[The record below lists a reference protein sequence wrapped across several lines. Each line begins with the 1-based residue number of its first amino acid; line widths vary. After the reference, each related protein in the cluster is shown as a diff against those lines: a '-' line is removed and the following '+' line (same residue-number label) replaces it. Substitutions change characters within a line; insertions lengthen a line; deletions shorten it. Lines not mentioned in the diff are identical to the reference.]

1 MNIVER
7 VKRILVSPATEW
19 PVIAAESTPT
29 AALITGYVLPL
40 AGLSA
45 VAAFIGNSIVGVSL
59 PMMGATYRVPVST
72 GIGMAIWTV
81 IMAVAGVFICAYVI
95 NAFAPTFGAAKSDTQ
110 ALKVAAY
117 SFTPAWV
124 AGVLQILPVLGLLA
138 IIGALYAIYL
148 LYLGLGIV
156 MRAPEDKTVGYTAVV
171 LIVVFIVMFVLSA
184 IGGLMLGAA
193 TMGPRAY

>member
-7 VKRILVSPATEW
+7 VKSILVSPATEW

-29 AALITGYVLPL
+29 ATLITGYVVPL
-40 AGLSA
+40 AAVSA
-45 VAAFIGNSIVGVSL
+45 VAAFIGSSIVGVSL
-59 PMMGATYRVPVST
+59 MGTAYRTPIAA
-72 GIGMAIWTV
+72 GLAIAIWGIV
-81 IMAVAGVFICAYVI
+81 MAVAGVFICAYVI
-95 NAFAPTFGAAKSDTQ
+95 NAFAPTFGAAKSDAQ

-117 SFTPAWV
+117 SFTPVWV
-124 AGVLQILPVLGLLA
+124 AGVLQILPVLGVLA
-138 IIGALYAIYL
+138 ILGALYAIYL

-156 MRAPEDKTVGYTAVV
+156 MKAPDDKTVGYTAVV

-193 TMGPRAY
+193 AMGARAY